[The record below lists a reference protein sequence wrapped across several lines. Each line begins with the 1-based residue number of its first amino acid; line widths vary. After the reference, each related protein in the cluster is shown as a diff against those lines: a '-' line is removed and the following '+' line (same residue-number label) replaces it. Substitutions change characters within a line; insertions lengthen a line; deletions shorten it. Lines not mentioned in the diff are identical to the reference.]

1 MLTYA
6 DVVNAPVD
14 KLRTAVDDWSDM
26 ALRLRKLAEE
36 AHDGLRVHA
45 EAARWAGVNAGVT
58 RDFIRKT
65 VKEFA
70 DAKQEA
76 EGVHRLL
83 LDAYTEFKKAK
94 DGLRAI
100 TDGAGRSGIAIDARG
115 RVLARHTLADD
126 TAARHDPEYAGLTE
140 DVRAERAN
148 VAAWQRKVD
157 ALIAACD
164 AADESLRLALLA
176 NVPHAHDFTAPRY
189 ASLDDEEAARAV
201 DLAQR
206 VTGEGGTARN
216 VEELARLRALL
227 DAHAHD
233 PGFSTAFYRRLGAQ
247 GTLEFYTRLSLDA
260 TALGPAGLDRAAL
273 VHHIQD
279 DLGPMLG
286 LATDPHT
293 PGHLG
298 GSWTTDLMRA
308 GRRPID
314 VSGFAGAGA
323 RVYGYQALGALLR
336 HGAYDREFLLPV
348 ARDLVGFEHQN
359 PGIFERGVPQ
369 VPGTALS
376 LDPSGG
382 RGFDP
387 LTGLMS
393 AMANNPDSAA
403 QFFNEPVR
411 ADSDGNGLVTADD
424 AAVLAPGGAPLSM
437 VDHLLDRPATA
448 DLYDALPTAHTP
460 YQSALGNALEAAA
473 TGRTPTDPSAHP
485 VEHTAAMASVMEKV
499 VAKIGADPSLILGEG
514 DVPGR
519 LSGLSGHFGN
529 MAAEYMADMQ
539 ARVENGA
546 GQAKP
551 FGVLAKFADSG
562 QVAHFLGAVAQDPDA
577 YGAITNAQQA
587 YTTLL
592 VRDVFAH
599 PANHGSDVGE
609 AIRNAVYPGGEI
621 AGIMT
626 QARVEAIYE
635 KHSAADSQ
643 FNKAVE
649 DTAEWT
655 NRIIDAVGAKYV
667 EMLPVG
673 GDAVGWFK
681 EEITKSVVENAQQDS
696 SGEAAQEAA
705 TAYSQAEERVKR
717 AAADAVSTAGRS
729 AGAAAHDVQE
739 YRGTASTG
747 AAAGHVAGRGFMASS
762 TASGAGK

>member
-115 RVLARHTLADD
+115 RVLARHPLADD
-126 TAARHDPEYAGLTE
+126 TAARHDPEYAGLIE

-448 DLYDALPTAHTP
+448 DLYDALPAAHTP
-460 YQSALGNALEAAA
+460 YQSALGNALEAAV

-519 LSGLSGHFGN
+519 LVGLSGHFGN

-546 GQAKP
+546 QQAKP
-551 FGVLAKFADSG
+551 FGVLAKFNAG
-562 QVAHFLGAVAQDPDA
+562 QMAHFLGAVAQDPDA
-577 YGAITNAQQA
+577 YGAITSAQQA

-599 PANHGSDVGE
+599 PENHGSDVGE
-609 AIRNAVYPGGEI
+609 AVRNAVYPGGQI
-621 AGIMT
+621 AGMMAE
-626 QARVEAIYE
+626 ARVQAIYE
-635 KHSAADSQ
+635 QHASTDKDFNDALQDKADW
-643 FNKAVE
+643 V
-649 DTAEWT
+649 
-655 NRIIDAVGAKYV
+655 NRIINSVGGKYV
-667 EMLPVG
+667 ELLPVG
-673 GDAVGWFK
+673 GDAVEWFQ
-681 EEITKSVVENAQQDS
+681 EDITKSIVEAKQMDS
-696 SGEAAQEAA
+696 SNMASHE
-705 TAYSQAEERVKR
+705 
-717 AAADAVSTAGRS
+717 AADAYW
-729 AGAAAHDVQE
+729 AAHDQAKKSASDAV
-739 YRGTASTG
+739 GTAGHSAGLSARDTREYQG
-747 AAAGHVAGRGFMASS
+747 VASSSISDAYSAGRNAAAVANPKG
-762 TASGAGK
+762 SGK

>member
-1 MLTYA
+1 MLKYA

-14 KLRTAVDDWSDM
+14 KLKTAVDDWSDM
-26 ALRLRKLAEE
+26 ARRLKRLSDE
-36 AHDGLRVHA
+36 AHDGMRVHA
-45 EAARWAGVNAGVT
+45 ETARWAGVNAGVT
-58 RDFIRKT
+58 REFVRKT

-70 DAKQEA
+70 DAEQEA

-100 TDGAGRSGIAIDARG
+100 LDGAEQNGIAVDAKG
-115 RVLARHTLADD
+115 RVVARHPVVDD
-126 TAARHDPEYAGLTE
+126 AARRHDPAYADLAK
-140 DVRAERAN
+140 DMKAEQEH

-164 AADESLRLALLA
+164 AADESLRLALTA
-176 NVPHAHDFTAPRY
+176 NVPHEHDFSAPRF

-201 DLAQR
+201 DLAKR

-216 VEELARLRALL
+216 VEELKRLQTLL
-227 DAHAHD
+227 DANAQD
-233 PGFSTAFYRRLGAQ
+233 PEFSTSFYRRLGPQ

-260 TALGPAGLDRAAL
+260 TGLGPAGLDRAAM
-273 VHHIQD
+273 VRHVQD

-286 LATDPHT
+286 LATNRHT
-293 PGHLG
+293 PGHLDG
-298 GSWTTDLMRA
+298 PWTTDLMRA

-323 RVYGYQALGALLR
+323 KVYGYQALGAMLR
-336 HGAYDREFLLPV
+336 HGTYDKEFLLPV
-348 ARDLVGFEHQN
+348 ARDMVGFEHQN
-359 PGIFERGVPQ
+359 PKIFEQGVPQ
-369 VPGTALS
+369 VPGMALN

-393 AMANNPDSAA
+393 AMSNNPESSA

-424 AAVLAPGGAPLSM
+424 VAVRAPGGGELSM
-437 VDHLLDRPATA
+437 VDHLLDKPPTDDR
-448 DLYDALPTAHTP
+448 YDTLPDARTP

-473 TGRTPTDPSAHP
+473 TGRVPGDDSAKP

-499 VAKIGADPSLILGEG
+499 VAKIGADPSLILGE
-514 DVPGR
+514 DDAPGK
-519 LSGLSGHFGN
+519 LEGLSGNFGN
-529 MAAEYMADMQ
+529 MAAEYMADIQ

-546 GQAKP
+546 DQAKP
-551 FGVLAKFADSG
+551 FGVLAKFADAG
-562 QVAHFLGAVAQDPDA
+562 QLVHFLGAVAQDPDA

-599 PANHGSDVGE
+599 PENHGSDVGE

-635 KHSAADSQ
+635 KHSAADAQ
-643 FNKAVE
+643 FNTAVE
-649 DTAEWT
+649 ENVEWT

-667 EMLPVG
+667 EMIPVG
-673 GDAVGWFK
+673 GDAVEWLK
-681 EEITKSVVENAQQDS
+681 EEISKSSLENAQQDS
-696 SGEAAQEAA
+696 SALAAQEAA
-705 TAYSQAEERVKR
+705 TAYSQAEEKVKR
-717 AAADAVSTAGRS
+717 SAADAVSTAGRS
-729 AGAAAHDVQE
+729 AGVAGHDVQE

-747 AAAGHVAGRGFMASS
+747 AAAGHVVGRSVMASS
-762 TASGAGK
+762 TAPGGGK